1 MNTKVYAELDNC
13 DIVAIVNG
21 NSIVYVICDKDGK
34 QIDDNMFTFAADA
47 IDYASSL

>member
-1 MNTKVYAELDNC
+1 MNTQVYAELDNC

-47 IDYASSL
+47 IIHSTTI